1 MNVKNTLQGTLKVFQ
16 LCLVF
21 LMADNAAKLCRFTFL
36 LSPPAASSL
45 DWSSCKSPYTV
56 SPVFRP
62 TLVLEA
68 VLGPSL
74 RRTQSANR
82 AT

>member
-21 LMADNAAKLCRFTFL
+21 LTADNAAKLCRFTFL

-45 DWSSCKSPYTV
+45 DWSSCKSP
-56 SPVFRP
+56 
-62 TLVLEA
+62 
-68 VLGPSL
+68 
-74 RRTQSANR
+74 
-82 AT
+82 